1 MGRCIPSRGCAAP
14 LCRTSVPPRYLS
26 VAFLGGPLSRRSL
39 RCRRRS
45 VGRSER
51 PELRDRS
58 RRAEGSA
65 ANSRAGG
72 GTATAERDERALLP
86 APAVVTGKAA
96 IKLRRG
102 LFSTGSRSTFPEK
115 STSFKR
121 GAEGLRRRRD
131 RGVPSRSGAVRG
143 RSGGPPGR
151 GGGPVGPRD
160 PLLAAPPPPSCLGV
174 RLPPGHREEKTI
186 RWWKKRRLN

>member
-1 MGRCIPSRGCAAP
+1 MSLQSCGRGSPLTVRELPVGRCIPSRGCAAP

-45 VGRSER
+45 VGRSE
-51 PELRDRS
+51 PLRDRS

-131 RGVPSRSGAVRG
+131 RGVPSRSGAERCGAARG
-143 RSGGPPGR
+143 DPPG
-151 GGGPVGPRD
+151 G
-160 PLLAAPPPPSCLGV
+160 AGV
-174 RLPPGHREEKTI
+174 RWDLGLRSSQPPHPHPASG
-186 RWWKKRRLN
+186 